1 MENHSV
7 LSKVIFIARIL
18 YSENFDLEKYDYNG
32 EVPAFPDSTV
42 EIESGWLLSKYKDEL
57 DKLTL
62 SQLSKY
68 PHTTDYSCVKK
79 LSPGAKRAL
88 QLRILFAQKRAIQI
102 DAMNIQSDDLN
113 QTLLAVSLLLRY

>member
-18 YSENFDLEKYDYNG
+18 YSENFDLEKYDYDG

-42 EIESGWLLSKYKDEL
+42 EIESGWLLGKYKDEL

-62 SQLSKY
+62 SQLAKY

-79 LSPGAKRAL
+79 LSRGAKRAL
-88 QLRILFAQKRAIQI
+88 QLRILFAQKKAMQI